1 MKKTVK
7 NYKNIK
13 KECNLC
19 MANFNAWLST
29 LNYDKDKEEAVQ
41 SRLYNYCPV
50 CLVSE
55 KTGHKSRL

>member
-1 MKKTVK
+1 
-7 NYKNIK
+7 
-13 KECNLC
+13 